1 MADFQ
6 AVLEHLRESGIP
18 VDGKEA
24 EDLVFKSID
33 PEQIMLSYESEGG
46 TGPRA
51 VAGIIAELEEELAMH
66 ASNLEEDQARVVSG
80 WNATRAIASKGST
93 VNTAQDL
100 HDLLQAHRPAHT
112 SNKSSFSV
120 EDTDERATA

>member
-1 MADFQ
+1 MPFRETHHIVGSLVGKLTRSGRDMTDFQVRSTAYAIQSSCVGLNIPLLSTKIVLQ

-51 VAGIIAELEEELAMH
+51 VAGIIAELEEELAM
-66 ASNLEEDQARVVSG
+66 
-80 WNATRAIASKGST
+80 
-93 VNTAQDL
+93 
-100 HDLLQAHRPAHT
+100 
-112 SNKSSFSV
+112 
-120 EDTDERATA
+120 